1 MNDSILATGNIQHY
15 IDNQLQIRDKE
26 KNKYGEVLTPSV
38 LIDEIL
44 DQFPTSVWKNKDLTW
59 LDPAAGTGNYFL
71 VVYSRYMKSLE
82 SIFPN
87 KKERSNHILHNM
99 LHMMELNPANSK
111 ILRDRFGKNANVV
124 QGDFLDESANL
135 QDYDIILG
143 NPPFQTEKSESYQG
157 SSGNRTLWNKFIK
170 RSLDILKPQGYLG
183 FITPS
188 NWRRPESELYTKMTR
203 ENQLLF
209 LHIYG
214 KKKGKELFGVESRF
228 DNYLIQ
234 KSRPFRKTKII
245 DETGNEFHEDISKW
259 PFLPNSDYSSIN
271 HMLRK
276 NDESGIPVIFDSS
289 FYDAR
294 KLKKNASVKY
304 KYPVIHTIGKKGLGI
319 RYAGVSNPDQIGVP
333 KVLLNFNENQY
344 PYNDFQG
351 KYGMSQLTFGI
362 PISSKS
368 EGDAWIK
375 FINSD
380 RFRSII
386 KATKWN
392 AFQTDYRMFPYLD
405 KNIVKLRTLKRYD
418 RSIHK
423 RKTERRTR

>member
-1 MNDSILATGNIQHY
+1 
-15 IDNQLQIRDKE
+15 
-26 KNKYGEVLTPSV
+26 
-38 LIDEIL
+38 
-44 DQFPTSVWKNKDLTW
+44 
-59 LDPAAGTGNYFL
+59 
-71 VVYSRYMKSLE
+71 
-82 SIFPN
+82 
-87 KKERSNHILHNM
+87 
-99 LHMMELNPANSK
+99 
-111 ILRDRFGKNANVV
+111 VV